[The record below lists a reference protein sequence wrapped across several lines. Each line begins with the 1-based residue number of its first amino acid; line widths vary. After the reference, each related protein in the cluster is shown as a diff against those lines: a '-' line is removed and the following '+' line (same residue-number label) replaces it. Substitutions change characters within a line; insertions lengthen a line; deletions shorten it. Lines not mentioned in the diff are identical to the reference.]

1 MLTPDECAGELY
13 DIVFWVHSY
22 FKSTFIEENEGMD
35 GDQLIQI
42 IKDRNYEMLLLTLWV
57 MHTYLPSEKLRGKV
71 YERFFKAVIM
81 VRVTLAGFYHWIH
94 FKKIL
99 GLDLKHTHVL
109 MISYGFTPVL
119 VLMSL
124 VV

>member
-1 MLTPDECAGELY
+1 MGWLRIKKRMLTPDECAGELY

-35 GDQLIQI
+35 EDQLIQI

-71 YERFFKAVIM
+71 YERFFKAV
-81 VRVTLAGFYHWIH
+81 
-94 FKKIL
+94 
-99 GLDLKHTHVL
+99 
-109 MISYGFTPVL
+109 SYGSSDVGRLLPLDTFQEDIRARLKAYTCAYDK
-119 VLMSL
+119 
-124 VV
+124 